1 MRAFVILTDD
11 VPLFVMVTLRAAI
24 VPRYTLPKFTLVG
37 EMPRVDPEL
46 TVIEALAVFG
56 ELLSAVT
63 VTVFGYVPTL
73 ELELLACT
81 LVPIAG
87 DRLPNEQFNT

>member
-1 MRAFVILTDD
+1 VGVDHVI
-11 VPLFVMVTLRAAI
+11 VGAA
-24 VPRYTLPKFTLVG
+24 R
-37 EMPRVDPEL
+37 D
-46 TVIEALAVFG
+46 TVIVALLVRV

-63 VTVFGYVPTL
+63 VAVFGYVPTL